1 MFHKILIANRGEIA
15 LRIIRSCREMG
26 IRTVI
31 AHSKADAD
39 SLPVRTADES
49 ICVGPND
56 ARSSYLNMPSIIS
69 AAVVTDSEA
78 IHPGYGF
85 LAENPAFAEICRSCG
100 INFIGPS
107 PEAIRLM
114 GDKAQARVIAKQA
127 GVPVVP
133 GSEHPLKDEAEALEV
148 ADAAGY
154 PVMFKASAGGGGRG
168 MRIVRSHEEAA
179 QAFAACQAEAG
190 AAFGSSEIYCEKYVE
205 RARHVEVQ
213 VLGDRNGMRVHLGE
227 RDCSVQRRHQ
237 KLIEES
243 PAPSLAAETRAG
255 LHKAGLQAAAAVNY
269 FSTGTVEFLV
279 DSEGRFY
286 FIEMNTRI
294 QVEHP
299 VTEMITGIDLIR
311 EQIRIAA
318 GEPLGYRQDAV
329 RFDGHAIECRVNAE
343 DPETFTPS
351 AGRVTAWV
359 PPGGYGVRV
368 DSHLMAPYAVPPFYD
383 SLLGKIIVHG
393 RDRAEAV
400 ARMRRALAET
410 VVEGVKTTIPF
421 HLRLLSHPAFLA
433 GKFTSA
439 DSTRLSG

>member
-15 LRIIRSCREMG
+15 LRIIRTCREMG

-31 AHSKADAD
+31 AHSKADAE
-39 SLPVRTADES
+39 SLPVRMADES

-100 INFIGPS
+100 LNFIGPS

-114 GDKAQARVIAKQA
+114 GDKAQARAIAKQA

-168 MRIVRSHEEAA
+168 MRIVRSHDDAA

-243 PAPSLAAETRAG
+243 PAPSLTAETRAR
-255 LHKAGLQAAAAVNY
+255 LHKAGLLAAAAVNY
-269 FSTGTVEFLV
+269 FSAGTVEFLV
-279 DSEGRFY
+279 DSEDHFY

-318 GEPLGYRQDAV
+318 GEPLGYRQDAI

-351 AGRVTAWV
+351 AGRVTGWV

-393 RDRAEAV
+393 RNRDEAI

-410 VVEGVKTTIPF
+410 VIEGVKTTIPF
-421 HLRLLSHPAFLA
+421 HLRLLTHPAFLE
-433 GKFTSA
+433 GRFTSA
-439 DSTRLSG
+439 DTTRLAG

>member
-15 LRIIRSCREMG
+15 LRIIRTCREMG

-39 SLPVRTADES
+39 SLPVRMADES

-56 ARSSYLNMPSIIS
+56 ARSSYLNMPAIIS

-100 INFIGPS
+100 LNFIGPS

-133 GSEHPLKDEAEALEV
+133 GSEHPLKDEAEALEL

-205 RARHVEVQ
+205 HARHVEVQ

-243 PAPSLAAETRAG
+243 PAPSLAPETRAG
-255 LHKAGLQAAAAVNY
+255 LHKAGLLAAAAVNY
-269 FSTGTVEFLV
+269 FSAGTVEFLV
-279 DSEGRFY
+279 DGDGHFY

-329 RFDGHAIECRVNAE
+329 RFEGHAIECRVNAE
-343 DPETFTPS
+343 DPVTFTPS
-351 AGRVTAWV
+351 AGRVTGWV

-383 SLLGKIIVHG
+383 SLLGKIIVHART
-393 RDRAEAV
+393 RDEAV
-400 ARMRRALAET
+400 ARMRRALTET

-421 HLRLLSHPAFLA
+421 HLRLLTHPAFLE
-433 GKFTSA
+433 GRFTSA
-439 DSTRLSG
+439 DSTRLAG

>member
-168 MRIVRSHEEAA
+168 MRVVRSHEEAA